1 MNEAIKNFIRIEFPY
16 LQLFSEYINFIHL
29 EYTLKV
35 VILCDRY
42 NKQES
47 IIEGLDFTVLRNVLN
62 KFNTRNL
69 LNFLSQESNAFLF
82 VHYFEAEG
90 RNNAENQSDVEVDK
104 LFKELQALYD
114 EADKY
119 VKIQLKEFIEQKKNA
134 QEHLDFMMEDDE
146 LSLFKHSIE

>member
-119 VKIQLKEFIEQKKNA
+119 VEIQLKEFIEQKKNA